1 MITPA
6 GIWHNGTLNARELKN
21 GRGFISTDLQK
32 ERVRLIRNNP
42 EYRERL
48 EIAQRLAGYED
59 KLMIAARGSVQQE
72 AISTLFEHS
81 KKAEAVTKEVTEPAI
96 EQSNIILS
104 K

>member
-1 MITPA
+1 MITA
-6 GIWHNGTLNARELKN
+6 NGIWYNGTINAREL
-21 GRGFISTDLQK
+21 GSRGFVSTDIQK
-32 ERVRLIRNNP
+32 ERLRLIRNNP

-48 EIAQRLAGYED
+48 ENAQKLAGYED

-72 AISTLFEHS
+72 AVSTLFKHS
-81 KKAEAVTKEVTEPAI
+81 EKAEAVTKQVTEPAI